1 MKILDCTLRDGGY
14 YTNWDFDRRVVKTYL
29 KSFNSLPVDYLEVGY
44 RNPTQIGYKG
54 EYYYCPPSTLNF
66 LKRNTDKK
74 LAIILNEKD
83 VRLEMIDSLLN
94 PCLGVVDMIRM
105 AVDPINFKRAL
116 SLAKAVKSKGFE
128 VAFNVMYM
136 SRWDDYPEMMSDL
149 KYMDGIVDYFY
160 LVDSFGG
167 VFPNDVTNTVIKV
180 RSLSNVK
187 IGFHGHN
194 NLEMAL
200 ANTIAA
206 IEAKVDIVDATITGM
221 GRGAGNLKTELLLTV
236 LNQQPKFDV
245 DFNSL
250 SEVTAVFQDLQD
262 VYKWGT
268 SLPYMVSGS
277 NSLPQKDVMEWSTK
291 RFFSF
296 NSIIQ
301 ALSNRSKGIADN
313 LKLPIIDFGLEKKF
327 PKVLVIGGGPSV
339 IKHKE
344 SIEKFIEINS
354 DMAVVFASSKNSRY
368 LTCMSETRY
377 YCLVGN
383 EGHRL
388 EKTVK
393 FENIEKIKC
402 VLPPYPRT
410 MGTYIPSAL
419 INNSYEL
426 ESIKVCDRYQ
436 NSHTVLALET
446 AISLGAS
453 KIYAVGYDGYSNVNT
468 GKKEQDLFKENEY
481 IFNQFSKSHF
491 SIISLLESDYESMS
505 KNSLFNLIDC

>member
-1 MKILDCTLRDGGY
+1 
-14 YTNWDFDRRVVKTYL
+14 
-29 KSFNSLPVDYLEVGY
+29 
-44 RNPTQIGYKG
+44 
-54 EYYYCPPSTLNF
+54 
-66 LKRNTDKK
+66 
-74 LAIILNEKD
+74 
-83 VRLEMIDSLLN
+83 
-94 PCLGVVDMIRM
+94 
-105 AVDPINFKRAL
+105 
-116 SLAKAVKSKGFE
+116 
-128 VAFNVMYM
+128 
-136 SRWDDYPEMMSDL
+136 
-149 KYMDGIVDYFY
+149 
-160 LVDSFGG
+160 
-167 VFPNDVTNTVIKV
+167 
-180 RSLSNVK
+180 
-187 IGFHGHN
+187 
-194 NLEMAL
+194 
-200 ANTIAA
+200 
-206 IEAKVDIVDATITGM
+206 
-221 GRGAGNLKTELLLTV
+221 
-236 LNQQPKFDV
+236 
-245 DFNSL
+245 
-250 SEVTAVFQDLQD
+250 
-262 VYKWGT
+262 
-268 SLPYMVSGS
+268 
-277 NSLPQKDVMEWSTK
+277 
-291 RFFSF
+291 
-296 NSIIQ
+296 
-301 ALSNRSKGIADN
+301 
-313 LKLPIIDFGLEKKF
+313 
-327 PKVLVIGGGPSV
+327 
-339 IKHKE
+339 
-344 SIEKFIEINS
+344 
-354 DMAVVFASSKNSRY
+354 MAVVFASSKNSRY